1 MMIITLTV
9 ENCHITE
16 KKERK
21 NNLLPEGTPTCSFL
35 LLGTNH
41 IPHTMYPVF
50 LLATALWSWK
60 TQLCICWCSA
70 PEGVEI

>member
-9 ENCHITE
+9 LFSENCHITE
-16 KKERK
+16 KKKERK

-41 IPHTMYPVF
+41 MPHTMYPVF
-50 LLATALWSWK
+50 LLATALVQVLEDSEY
-60 TQLCICWCSA
+60 LLM
-70 PEGVEI
+70 

>member
-21 NNLLPEGTPTCSFL
+21 TNLVYQKVL
-35 LLGTNH
+35 LLV
-41 IPHTMYPVF
+41 VF
-50 LLATALWSWK
+50 F
-60 TQLCICWCSA
+60 C
-70 PEGVEI
+70 